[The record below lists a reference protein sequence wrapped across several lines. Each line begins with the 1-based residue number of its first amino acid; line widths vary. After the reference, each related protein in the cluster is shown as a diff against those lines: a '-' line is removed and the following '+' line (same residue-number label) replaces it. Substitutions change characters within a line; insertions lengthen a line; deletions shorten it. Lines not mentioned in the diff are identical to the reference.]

1 MPELC
6 LSRSASPNS
15 LKRSSSKS
23 VSGNFRKAACG
34 LIGSRIGTYCR
45 SQTNFKLSRWPTE
58 KSVAMHVGLSLF
70 IGSAEISY
78 VDYSPRRVS
87 SFAISPWSHGH
98 ISSRS
103 VSVQAFR
110 SNRWFDHN

>member
-45 SQTNFKLSRWPTE
+45 SRMKFELSRWPTGE
-58 KSVAMHVGLSLF
+58 HCSEYSYAEF
-70 IGSAEISY
+70 I
-78 VDYSPRRVS
+78 DRQR
-87 SFAISPWSHGH
+87 
-98 ISSRS
+98 
-103 VSVQAFR
+103 
-110 SNRWFDHN
+110 